1 MVGLRHI
8 LILAVLLA
16 LSNTIGYAQ
25 APNLRCLAVDPLG
38 GVLLTWTQP
47 SDSCGVFNNYQIY
60 YSAFQ
65 SGPYTLIDS
74 VSNFNTTTYTD
85 INASANLGSVFY
97 YIVSNSGCASNIS
110 DTLQSI
116 FLTVTNSVSGVANL
130 SWNSLHNPEITD
142 SVYYVIFRE
151 DTITG
156 NMLYLDS
163 VFQANTYIDSVTVC
177 GDTIDYQLFMMDS
190 TGCTS
195 SSSVALYTPDGLQP
209 NGVVIDSVSVDPG
222 TGLATLSWTAT
233 GSADVI
239 GYNIYVADT
248 PPFWTLVG
256 FVSGANNT
264 FFTDPFS
271 GAIVFPGPP
280 IRQYSVDSGAVLYNV
295 AAIDKCG
302 NESFFL
308 NGFNTLH
315 IFGTLDTCV
324 GVADLTWNPFI
335 NWPTGVS
342 AYDLFISTDGGPYVF
357 EASLTGTTYIHTGL
371 LRSSTYCYFVR
382 ATNGAGTKSSSSN
395 LMCSYSDTTFTAGV
409 SFQLSVEARDSVKNI
424 LTWTEDPSWSTFI
437 TRYDIYRSVDGGG
450 FQLIAD
456 TLFGTTTFT
465 DSLDPLSDFRYGRG
479 YFCYFVV
486 PVKTGG
492 NIYACVDTSS
502 VECVTQFPKY
512 VVANAFSPNGDGL
525 NDIFKPIR
533 VFVDRNNYLMI
544 IYTRWGQKVFE
555 TTDPGLGWD
564 GLIKGFVG
572 ANDAYVYYVEFT
584 INGDEP
590 RVKAGTVLLLR

>member
-8 LILAVLLA
+8 LTLAAIVA
-16 LSNTIGYAQ
+16 FSNTNSYAQ
-25 APNLRCLAVDPLG
+25 APGLRCLAVDSLG
-38 GVLLTWTQP
+38 NVLITWAQP

-60 YSAFQ
+60 YSAAQ
-65 SGPYTLIDS
+65 GGPYTLIDS
-74 VSNFNTTTYTD
+74 VSNFNTTTYLHL
-85 INASANLGSVFY
+85 NAGANLGSVYY
-97 YIVSNSGCASNIS
+97 YIVNNSGCASNIS

-116 FLTVTNSVSGVANL
+116 FLTVSNSVSGVANL
-130 SWNSLHNPEITD
+130 SWNSMHNPEITD
-142 SVYYVIFRE
+142 SIYYVIFRE
-151 DTITG
+151 DTING
-156 NMLYLDS
+156 GMAYLDS
-163 VFQANTYIDSVTVC
+163 VSLLNTYIDSITVC
-177 GDTIDYQLFMMDS
+177 GDTLDYQLFMMDS
-190 TGCTS
+190 TGCIS
-195 SSSVALYTPDGLQP
+195 SSSVALYTADGLQP
-209 NGVVIDSVSVDPG
+209 NGVVIDSVSVDPA
-222 TGLATLSWTAT
+222 TGLAILSWTAT

-248 PPFWTLVG
+248 PPFWTLIG
-256 FVSGANNT
+256 FVSGLNNT
-264 FFTDPFS
+264 FYTDPFS

-280 IRQYSVDSGAVLYNV
+280 LRQYSVDSGAVLYNV

-308 NGFNTLH
+308 NGFNTIH
-315 IFGTLDTCV
+315 ISGTLDTCV
-324 GVADLTWNPFI
+324 GEAELTWNSFV
-335 NWPTGVS
+335 NWPTGV
-342 AYDLFISTDGGPYVF
+342 AGYDVFLSTDGGAYNLL
-357 EASLTGTTYIHTGL
+357 ASITGTSYIHKGL

-382 ATNGAGTKSSSSN
+382 AINVAGTKSSSSN
-395 LMCSYSDTTFTAGV
+395 LMCSYSDTTGDSGI

-424 LTWTEDPSWSTFI
+424 LTWSENPSWSTFV

-450 FQLIAD
+450 FQYLDSTA
-456 TLFGTTTFT
+456 FGTTTLI
-465 DSLDPLSDFRYGRG
+465 DSLDPLSDFRFGRG

-502 VECVTQFPKY
+502 IECVTQFPKY
-512 VVANAFSPNGDGL
+512 VVANTFTPNGDGL

-555 TTDPGLGWD
+555 TTNPDLGWD
-564 GLIKGFVG
+564 GLINGFVA

-584 INGDEP
+584 INVNEP
-590 RVKAGTVLLLR
+590 RIKAGTVLLIR